1 LSRPHFL
8 KEEEMQIKFDYTVK
22 TDKSF
27 EQAAV
32 DIRKAVE
39 AKGWTVLQVYDMKEM
54 LAVKGFEFSNLK
66 LFEIC
71 NAKYAYQFLK
81 EDSLIS
87 LCMPCRISLY
97 EKNGE
102 ILISGMRPV
111 MIGEFFP
118 DLDLGELPLKV
129 DEDLRGIVD
138 KAK

>member
-1 LSRPHFL
+1 M
-8 KEEEMQIKFDYTVK
+8 KIKFDYTVK
-22 TDKSF
+22 TNKSF

-54 LAVKGFEFSNLK
+54 LAVKGFSLTPLK
-66 LFEIC
+66 LIEIC
-71 NAKYAYQFLK
+71 SAKYAYQFLK
-81 EDSLIS
+81 EDSLVS

-97 EKNGE
+97 EENGE
-102 ILISGMRPV
+102 VFISGMRPV
-111 MIGEFFP
+111 IIGEFFP
-118 DLDLGELPLKV
+118 DLDLGELPMKV

>member
-1 LSRPHFL
+1 
-8 KEEEMQIKFDYTVK
+8 MQIKFDYSVK
-22 TDKSF
+22 TNKNF
-27 EQAAV
+27 ERAAI

-54 LAVKGFEFSNLK
+54 LAVKGFEHSPLK

-71 NAKYAYQFLK
+71 NAKSAYQFLK

-87 LCMPCRISLY
+87 LCMPFRISLY
-97 EKNGE
+97 EENGE
-102 ILISGMRPV
+102 VFISGMRPV

-129 DEDLRGIVD
+129 DEDLRWIVD

>member
-102 ILISGMRPV
+102 IFISGMRPV

>member
-1 LSRPHFL
+1 
-8 KEEEMQIKFDYTVK
+8 MQIKFVYTVK

-54 LAVKGFEFSNLK
+54 LAVKGFELSNLK

-71 NAKYAYQFLK
+71 NAKHAYQFLK

-97 EKNGE
+97 EKME
-102 ILISGMRPV
+102 RFSSA
-111 MIGEFFP
+111 E
-118 DLDLGELPLKV
+118 
-129 DEDLRGIVD
+129 
-138 KAK
+138 

>member
-1 LSRPHFL
+1 
-8 KEEEMQIKFDYTVK
+8 MQIKFDYTVQ

-27 EQAAV
+27 EDAAV

-39 AKGWTVLQVYDMKEM
+39 AKSWTVLQVYDMKEM
-54 LAVKGFEFSNLK
+54 LAVKGFKLNQLK
-66 LFEIC
+66 LFEVC
-71 NAKYAYQFLK
+71 NAKSAYQFLK
-81 EDSLIS
+81 EDGLTS

-102 ILISGMRPV
+102 IFISGMRPV

-118 DLDLGELPLKV
+118 DLDLGELPMKV
-129 DEDLRGIVD
+129 DEDLRWIVD